1 METPLHGLVDSHFHL
16 LAIREKGIDPSPL
29 LATMKELGYRGIDI
43 GLGGDDLAERIGLVG
58 GYDEIYFAT
67 GLGPWA
73 AAWED
78 WRVKEALQ
86 HLVSD
91 LARYSVLAVGEIGL
105 DNYWKYGTKE
115 RQEELFLAQADLG
128 KPIIIHNREA
138 DEQFITLLRRHS
150 FPFGGIFHCFS
161 GSEELADLALE
172 KGFYLSFAGSLTYK
186 GSQPLI
192 ALLKRM
198 PKERLLLETD
208 SPYLTPVPKRGRK
221 NIPLYIEYL
230 YRFVANKLELPIET
244 LIRLVSSNFQRFVD
258 EAKVDRP

>member
-1 METPLHGLVDSHFHL
+1 METPLYGLVDSHFHL
-16 LAIREKGIDPSPL
+16 LAIREKGIEPSPL
-29 LATMKELGYRGIDI
+29 LATMNELGYRGIDI
-43 GLGGDDLAERIGLVG
+43 GLGGNDLKERIELVG
-58 GYDEIYFAT
+58 TYSDIYFAA

-78 WRVKEALQ
+78 WKIKEAL
-86 HLVSD
+86 HLLYSD
-91 LARYSVLAVGEIGL
+91 LSRHPVLAVGEIGL
-105 DNYWKYGTKE
+105 DNYWKYGTRE
-115 RQEELFLAQADLG
+115 RQEAIFLAQADLG

-138 DEQFITLLRRHS
+138 DEQFIGLLSQHS
-150 FPFGGIFHCFS
+150 FPRGGIFHCFS
-161 GSEELADLALE
+161 GSEELALLALE

-192 ALLKRM
+192 ALMKRM

-208 SPYLTPVPKRGRK
+208 SPYLAPVPKRGRK

>member
-43 GLGGDDLAERIGLVG
+43 GLGGNDLAERIELVG
-58 GYDEIYFAT
+58 GYQGIYFAA

-78 WRVKEALQ
+78 WKVKEALGL
-86 HLVSD
+86 LVSD
-91 LARYSVLAVGEIGL
+91 LSRYPVLAVGEIGL
-105 DNYWKYGTKE
+105 DNHWNYGTKK

-138 DEQFITLLRRHS
+138 DEQFITFLRRHS

-186 GSQPLI
+186 GSEPLI
-192 ALLKRM
+192 ALLKRI

-208 SPYLTPVPKRGRK
+208 SPYLAPVPKRGRK